1 MSLEN
6 ANYIVMPNTSAVL
19 ILPVYEGET
28 ARFVEVETKAARYFS
43 RDNWLF
49 DAASFLEKDSLAQR
63 LSKLAA
69 FKGIATD
76 KFEGVLENVLASVLP
91 GSEVNYMIFIE
102 NGHLLVT
109 HTDSVIQN
117 HLI

>member
-1 MSLEN
+1 MNLEN

-19 ILPVYEGET
+19 VLPVNGGET

-49 DAASFLEKDSLAQR
+49 DAASFLEQDSLAQR
-63 LSKLAA
+63 LSKLAT
-69 FKGIATD
+69 FKGIATE
-76 KFEGVLENVLASVLP
+76 KFEGILENVLASIIP
-91 GSEVNYMIFIE
+91 GAEVNYMVFIE
-102 NGHLLVT
+102 NEHLLIA

-117 HLI
+117 HLV